1 MDCKRDERSTMTDST
16 AGPLQALWHDVDGDQ
31 RKILIALL
39 ERLAKLPLFASLGYA
54 LRSALIEQMQWLSMS
69 AGSVLF
75 VQDGPPDALYVLL
88 HGRLTVSRHDGEGNE
103 RSLGCIEPG
112 GTVGEHALMA
122 DEPRSTTVRVMRDS
136 ELLCLPRAGYEHLL
150 NAHPLAM
157 HEMAKLALRG
167 SSSSRERP
175 VLPRCFAVLPAHRGV
190 DAMALAQRMA
200 HAMGVDP
207 QLALVTQDQANRQGA
222 GWFSERES
230 RAPNLLYVG
239 NDDAQWRE
247 RCLRQSDWALI
258 VANAGNPP
266 NTQRELW
273 PTLATG
279 KHLPQHLVLLHG
291 GEPGAGS
298 TRPWRDAFSHTRDQ
312 HHIRNDA
319 DIARMV
325 RRLQGRA
332 LGLVLSGGGARG
344 FAHIGVVRALREAG
358 LEIDYVAGASI
369 GAIMG
374 AGIAADWSLAR
385 TLAIYR
391 RGFVR
396 SNPLSDWTLPLVALR
411 RGHKVA
417 SLLRG
422 AHGETEIEDLPIP
435 FFCVSSDLTEGR
447 LRVHDSGAL
456 WRALRASCAIPGL
469 LPPVFH
475 DGHILVDG
483 GVIDNLPVAQMH
495 RRMVGAI
502 VAVDVGGDFRL
513 ATDLEEAWTPPWWQV
528 LPELWGTHRRPGL
541 AALVLRAGMVS
552 SDAATRQQRRMSHAV
567 FQPPLASIDLLAW
580 KSFDR
585 AVKLG
590 YHDTVERLA
599 NEPDLLARLR
609 AVQRTPISG

>member
-1 MDCKRDERSTMTDST
+1 MNDATT
-16 AGPLQALWHDVDGDQ
+16 GPLQALWHDVEAHQ
-31 RKILIALL
+31 RTILVALL
-39 ERLAKLPLFASLGYA
+39 ERLARLPLFASLGYT
-54 LRSALIEQMQWLSMS
+54 LRSALIEQMQWLSMPT
-69 AGSVLF
+69 GSVLF
-75 VQDGPPDALYVLL
+75 AQGDRPDALYVLL
-88 HGRLTVSRHDGEGNE
+88 HGRLIVSRRDGDGNE

-112 GTVGEHALMA
+112 GTVGEHALLA
-122 DEPRSTTVRVMRDS
+122 DEPRSTTVTVMRDS
-136 ELLCLPRAGYEHLL
+136 ELLCLPRAGYAQLL
-150 NAHPLAM
+150 DAHPLAM
-157 HEMAKLALRG
+157 HEMAKHALRR
-167 SSSSRERP
+167 SADTRERP
-175 VLPRCFAVLPAHRGV
+175 VLPRCFALLPAHRGIN
-190 DAMALAQRMA
+190 MIALARRMA
-200 HAMGVDP
+200 QAIAVDP
-207 QLALVTQDQANRQGA
+207 QLALVTQDQAGNHNA

-230 RAPNLLYVG
+230 RCATLIYVG

-247 RCLRQSDWALI
+247 RCLRQSDWVLI
-258 VANAGNPP
+258 VADAGRAAD
-266 NTQRELW
+266 TQRELW
-273 PTLATG
+273 PTPATG
-279 KHLPQHLVLLHG
+279 KHLPQHLVLLH
-291 GEPGAGS
+291 PGQPPAGV
-298 TRPWRDAFSHTRDQ
+298 TRPWRDAFAHTSDQ

-344 FAHIGVVRALREAG
+344 FAHIGVLRALREAG

-369 GAIMG
+369 GAIMA
-374 AGIAADWSLAR
+374 AGIAADWSLPR

-396 SNPLSDWTLPLVALR
+396 SNPLSDWTVPLVALR

-422 AHGETEIEDLPIP
+422 AHGELEIEDLPIP

-447 LRVHDSGAL
+447 LRVHDSGPV

-513 ATDLEEAWTPPWWQV
+513 ETDLDEAWTPPWWQV
-528 LPELWGTHRRPGL
+528 LPELWGRHRRPGL
-541 AALVLRAGMVS
+541 GALVLRAGMVS
-552 SDAATRQQRRMSHAV
+552 SDAATRQQRRLSHVV
-567 FQPPLASIDLLAW
+567 FQPPLADIDLLAW
-580 KSFDR
+580 KRFDQ
-585 AVKLG
+585 AVELG
-590 YHDTVERLA
+590 YRYTHERLT
-599 NEPDLLARLR
+599 NEPELIERLR
-609 AVQRTPISG
+609 AAQQMPLSG